1 MDFEI
6 ALYISGT
13 ITAFSLALALVV
25 YGVQIRGVFSDVSKS
40 TRRALIH
47 FGVSGVLTFVV
58 TIAGLFWRGFF
69 MSWMGFF
76 FAFII
81 STILY
86 ILYPDSKRASI
97 GRAAA
102 MLIAVLMLLE
112 NSYRF
117 FFEPLFTSMMEYLG
131 VTILLIGS
139 FVYAIVLVRDTPSAF
154 TGSILLILVL
164 YVITAVTAASNFIFV
179 HHEYFII
186 QSTPILVSAAVFGSV
201 RKPWRIMISIF
212 LVLLFVSLGGGL
224 LWGAFVAGEMAIVQ
238 FTVIALFAGMCVV
251 APLNFFVQQGVDTG
265 ARTPQLIGNVL
276 IALALLIATH
286 TNSWAVYQS
295 VTYEPLKPALVWNE
309 WFVSVDVILGV
320 IAIMS
325 FLMAA
330 GAASFG
336 ARAYGNIRDAALML
350 GTGIIVLGL
359 YPVRLDRWQ
368 ANLLYPVLALFI
380 VVGVAIFARLSLR
393 IYRAGSSRAAQN
405 FMTFILSS
413 LVIGIVTMYSDQIQL
428 ELVFVLLFLAGLLA
442 LASSPPV
449 VASISRRFRRGVV
462 RTTTSQG

>member
-6 ALYISGT
+6 ALYVSGT
-13 ITAFSLALALVV
+13 ITAFSLAAALVV
-25 YGVQIRGVFSDVSKS
+25 YGIQIRRIFVNVGPN
-40 TRRALIH
+40 TRKALIH
-47 FGVSGVLTFVV
+47 FGISGALTFIV
-58 TIAGLFWRGFF
+58 TMAGLFWRGFF
-69 MSWMGFF
+69 LSWMGFF

-86 ILYPDSKRASI
+86 VLYPDSRKASL
-97 GRAAA
+97 GRAAV
-102 MLIAVLMLLE
+102 MLLASLMVLE

-117 FFEPLFTSMMEYLG
+117 FIDPNFTSMMEYLG
-131 VTILLIGS
+131 VTILLTGS

-164 YVITAVTAASNFIFV
+164 YVITAATAATSFIFI

-186 QSTPILVSAAVFGSV
+186 QSTPILVSAAVFGSI
-201 RKPWRIMISIF
+201 RRPWRAMISIF
-212 LVLLFVSLGGGL
+212 IVLLFVSMSGGL
-224 LWGAFVAGEMAIVQ
+224 LWGAYLAGEMIIFQ
-238 FTVIALFAGMCVV
+238 FTIIALFAGLCIV

-276 IALALLIATH
+276 IALSLLVATH

-295 VTYEPLKPALVWNE
+295 VTYDPVKPALVWNE

-336 ARAYGNIRDAALML
+336 ARTYGNIRDAALIT
-350 GTGIIVLGL
+350 GTGIVVLGL
-359 YPVRLDRWQ
+359 YPVRLERWQ
-368 ANLLYPVLALFI
+368 ASMLYPIMAVFI
-380 VVGVAIFARLSLR
+380 LIGVVIFARVSFR
-393 IYRAGSSRAAQN
+393 IYKAGASRAAQN

-413 LVIGIVTMYSDQIQL
+413 LVIGIITMYSDQIQL
-428 ELVFVLLFLAGLLA
+428 ELVYILLVMAGLLA
-442 LASSPPV
+442 LASSPPII
-449 VASISRRFRRGVV
+449 ASITRRFRRGSTQIPENV
-462 RTTTSQG
+462 R